1 MAHAKPTVAIIHFS
15 APPVVGGVEK
25 VIDAQARL
33 FVDNGYRCKLVVA
46 RGEASDKRVELCRV
60 ERFDSRHPLNERL
73 SGPVKEG
80 KRPPEFD
87 GYRDAILG
95 DLRSVLADADVVL
108 VHNALVKDLNF
119 AFVEAF
125 RLYAEEASR
134 RKVLVN
140 WCHDPTCSA
149 YNADE
154 SIATSQAFPWRLIN
168 NPIPGVINVTL
179 CKTRRRQLAE
189 VYRVR
194 PEEILVIPDGVDVP
208 TFLGICPEI
217 VALWLEFDLIAKDLV
232 LFTPTRVVPKKNIQ
246 LGVQVVKALRD
257 LGTDAALL
265 VSGPPSQHVAHPH
278 RTAYYEQMK
287 RLAGELDVQD
297 GVVFLHEV
305 ALDDGSLLRL
315 TDRMIRQLYFLSDML
330 FYPSLEEGFG
340 LPLLEAALTK
350 TIVVCSRIDALVELG
365 REDVLYIEPDDS
377 PEACAAKILDRLHRS
392 TRVRLFKRAVRE
404 FDWRA
409 VFADQIEPLV
419 LAQWRRVQRDAGA
432 QPSRGRP
439 PSTALESE
447 AQELE

>member
-1 MAHAKPTVAIIHFS
+1 MDDAKPTVAILHFS

-25 VIDAQARL
+25 VIDAQAHL
-33 FVDNGYRCKLVVA
+33 FVDHGYRCKLVVA
-46 RGEASDKRVELCRV
+46 RGEPSDPRVELCRV
-60 ERFDSRHPLNERL
+60 ERFDSRYPINERL
-73 SGPVKEG
+73 SPRVKEG
-80 KRPPEFD
+80 SRPAEFD

-125 RLYAEEASR
+125 RVYAEETGR

-154 SIATSQAFPWRLIN
+154 SIVTSQAFPWRLIN
-168 NPIPGVINVTL
+168 TPIPGVINVTL
-179 CKTRRRQLAE
+179 CKTRRRQLAN

-194 PEEILVIPDGVDVP
+194 PEDILVIPDGVDVP
-208 TFLGICPEI
+208 EFLGICPEI
-217 VALWLEFDLIAKDLV
+217 VSLWLKLDLIARDLV
-232 LFTPTRVVPKKNIQ
+232 LFTPARVVPKKNIQ
-246 LGVQVVKALRD
+246 RGIQVVKALEG

-265 VSGPPSQHVAHPH
+265 VSGPPSQHLAQTQ

-287 RLAGELDVQD
+287 ALARELGVQD
-297 GVVFLHEV
+297 RVVFLHEV
-305 ALDDGSLLRL
+305 ALDDGTVLRL

-350 TIVVCSRIDALVELG
+350 TIIVCSRIDPLVELG
-365 REDVLYIEPDDS
+365 REDVLYMEPDDS
-377 PEACAAKILDRLHRS
+377 PTVCASRIRERLRQS
-392 TRVRLFKRAVRE
+392 TRIRLFKRTIRE
-404 FDWRA
+404 LDWSA
-409 VFADQIEPLV
+409 VFRSHIEPLV
-419 LAQWRRVQRDAGA
+419 LGQWQQVRSG
-432 QPSRGRP
+432 PSPVTPR
-439 PSTALESE
+439 TE
-447 AQELE
+447 AQELER